1 LFRLFGKF
9 EKVILKNSAFIGSK
23 TQKFIN
29 EIYVL
34 FDTLGGVIKMSEDC
48 ASDCNVA
55 GDFAEALSKEV
66 ETMIKKAAD
75 RAKANGRKTITPR
88 DL

>member
-1 LFRLFGKF
+1 MAEMLVVR
-9 EKVILKNSAFIGSK
+9 SK
-23 TQKFIN
+23 
-29 EIYVL
+29 
-34 FDTLGGVIKMSEDC
+34 IKDC
-48 ASDCNVA
+48 AGDCNVA

-66 ETMIKKAAD
+66 ESLVKKAVD